1 MNELIVRMKHLLV
14 SVIWLTAILPAASQ
28 PSQDTLAVFS
38 LDEYLQWVIGYHPV
52 ARQADI
58 LRDQAEAGLRIAR
71 GAFDPKWYADW
82 QQKSFDGKN
91 YYNLGESGI
100 KLPTRIGWEIKG
112 AYQLASG
119 DYINPENNLPANG
132 QAILGLRIPL
142 LQGMFTDQ
150 RRTALA
156 QAKLMTGANE
166 AARLNTINDLLQD
179 AIKAYWDWSLSYGQQ
194 EIARQAREV
203 ANIRLQGLRESYL
216 AGDKPAVDTL
226 ETFIQLQTRMLE
238 LRQAEVALQNA
249 RFYLSIFLW
258 GENEIPLQLQ
268 EGVIPQD
275 LQSLSAES
283 IPIPDQDSLFQLL
296 QQNHPI
302 LRQYQIK
309 QEQLELERRLQVEML
324 KPRIDVEYN
333 LLGNGIDFDGAPGE
347 NLLFQNYK
355 IGLSAEFP
363 LFLRK
368 ERGKLEMT
376 DLKLLDNQFT
386 IQQKTLELTT
396 KFNAYF
402 NELTNLR
409 DQIALYESISGNYLA
424 LLDAETVKFQLGESS
439 IFLVNSRENK
449 LIEAQVKLVELKAK
463 YMKFRYQV
471 LWAAGLLPQ
480 M

>member
-1 MNELIVRMKHLLV
+1 MERIKYLLAP
-14 SVIWLTAILPAASQ
+14 VIWLAVILPAASQ
-28 PSQDTLAVFS
+28 SMQDTQVVFS
-38 LDEYLQWVIGYHPV
+38 LDNYLQWVVDYHPM
-52 ARQADI
+52 ARQANL

-112 AYQLASG
+112 AYQIASG

-166 AARLNTINDLLQD
+166 AARLNAINDLLQD
-179 AIKAYWDWSLSYGQQ
+179 AIKAYWDWALSSGQQ

-203 ANIRLQGLRESYL
+203 ANIRLLGLRESFL
-216 AGDKPAVDTL
+216 AGDQPAIDTL
-226 ETFIQLQTRMLE
+226 ETYIQLQTRMLE
-238 LRQAEVALQNA
+238 LQQADLAMQNA
-249 RFYLSIFLW
+249 RLYLSNFLW
-258 GENEIPLQLQ
+258 GENETPLQLQ
-268 EGVIPQD
+268 ENVIPQD
-275 LQSLSAES
+275 LQSLATEVL
-283 IPIPDQDSLFQLL
+283 PIPSQDSLFQLL
-296 QQNHPI
+296 RQDHPI

-324 KPRIDVEYN
+324 KPRLDVEYN
-333 LLGNGIDFDGAPGE
+333 LLGNGLDFDGAPDE

-376 DLKLLDNQFT
+376 DIKLLDNQYS
-386 IQQKTLELTT
+386 IQQKTLELGT
-396 KFNAYF
+396 KFNSYF
-402 NELTNLR
+402 NELNNLLE
-409 DQIALYESISGNYLA
+409 QIALYESISGNYLA
-424 LLDAETVKFQLGESS
+424 LLNAETVKFQLGESS

-449 LIEAQVKLVELKAK
+449 LIEAQLKLVELKAK
-463 YMKFRYQV
+463 YMKSRYQV

-480 M
+480 L